1 MTTKDA
7 ESIADIIASEW
18 EMQHGVPPNRSPRK
32 YRAFCHRMNLIAQ
45 RVREGQNE
53 NDTVQLTGCSWR
65 IYRRV
70 AAAVAAE
77 PDVYVHSDPL
87 R

>member
-1 MTTKDA
+1 
-7 ESIADIIASEW
+7 
-18 EMQHGVPPNRSPRK
+18 MQHGEPPSRSPRK
-32 YRAFCHRMNLIAQ
+32 YRAFCHKFQTIAE
-45 RVREGQNE
+45 RIREGKNE
-53 NDTVQLTGCSWR
+53 YDTVQLTGCSWR